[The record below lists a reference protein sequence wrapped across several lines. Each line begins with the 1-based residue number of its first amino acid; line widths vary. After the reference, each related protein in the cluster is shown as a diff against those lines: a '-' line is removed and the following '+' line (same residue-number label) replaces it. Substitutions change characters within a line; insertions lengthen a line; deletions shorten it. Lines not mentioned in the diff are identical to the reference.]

1 MQRTI
6 GLIIMFYII
15 SNITFGNNSTVPIE
29 DCSDNVSS
37 QSSINCTTPSID
49 LNSYPKFSEYT
60 ALMKQFATT
69 YPELCQLITIGYS
82 TEGRELL
89 VLKISDNVTINE
101 AEPEFLYTSSMH
113 GDELTGYPLMLK
125 LIEELLTKYNKDEE
139 ITKIVNSTQI
149 FINPLA
155 NPDGAYGPINSR
167 RADIIYQP
175 QRENANNVD
184 LNRNYPDDI
193 KGLHP
198 YSKTFEKETKAF
210 MAFEAKH
217 RFVLS
222 ANFHSGEE
230 VTNYPWDN
238 KPSSNPHPDHQ
249 YFEHICKNY
258 ATQTQNDSPNHYFE
272 FDPDAHKHESKG
284 VTHGAS
290 WYLVYGTRQDYMNYY
305 RHTKEITIELS
316 KDKFPKAKKLKNFW
330 SYHRQALLNF
340 IKEANNGLQGQVT
353 DVQGNPIEAKITIK
367 NHDNHNSWVTSNKDL
382 GDYYRLLSQGMY
394 QITYAAAG
402 YKSVTKYVLIKH
414 NEKTTENIVLSYEN
428 DAIAHLNSNQD
439 LAVNLNNAVHT
450 KWYNKTPKILTYSK
464 QTTNIGSASYNYKGY
479 YSNENDYIQFDS
491 HSTIKLNEVTI
502 NTTSTGEIEIQ
513 ILNKNNKVIDSKIIF
528 IEEDG
533 VQTIKLDFII
543 PKGNAY
549 KLALKD
555 ASEGLQLFCN
565 PSQGHFP
572 YYNNAVTLTK
582 SSKGKEFYP
591 YFYNWKYE
599 TMTRTEHV
607 IDINTIPYNNFTYI
621 FNPKN
626 QVMKDQD
633 FNTKS
638 IFQTK
643 KTK

>member
-15 SNITFGNNSTVPIE
+15 SNFTFGNNSTITIE
-29 DCSDNVSS
+29 DCYDNMSS
-37 QSSINCTTPSID
+37 QSSINCTVPNVS

-60 ALMKQFATT
+60 SMMKQFASS

-82 TEGRELL
+82 IEGRELL
-89 VLKISDNVTINE
+89 VLKISDNVSINE

-139 ITKIVNSTQI
+139 ITNIVNSTQI
-149 FINPLA
+149 YINPLA
-155 NPDGAYGPINSR
+155 NPDGAYGPINSK

-175 QRENANNVD
+175 KRGNANDVD

-210 MAFEAKH
+210 MEFESKH
-217 RFVLS
+217 HFVLS

-249 YFEHICKNY
+249 YFEHVCKNY
-258 ATQTQNDSPNHYFE
+258 ATQTQNDSPSNYFE
-272 FDPDAHKHESKG
+272 FDPDAHTHESKG

-290 WYLVYGTRQDYMNYY
+290 WYLVYGSRQDYMNYY
-305 RHTKEITIELS
+305 QHTKEITIELS
-316 KDKFPKAKKLKNFW
+316 KEKLPKAKKLKSFW

-340 IKEANNGLQGQVT
+340 IKEANNGLQGLIT
-353 DVQGNPIEAKITIK
+353 DTYGNPIEAKITID
-367 NHDNHNSWVTSNKDL
+367 NHDNYNSWVVSNEDL

-394 QITYAAAG
+394 KVTYAAAG
-402 YKSVTKYVLIKH
+402 YKSQTKYVLIKH
-414 NEKTTENIVLSYEN
+414 DKKTIQNVVLSHEN
-428 DAIAHLNSNQD
+428 DALVSINSKND
-439 LAVNLNNAVHT
+439 LAINLNNAVHT
-450 KWYNKTPKILTYSK
+450 KWYNKTPRFLNYNKKTS
-464 QTTNIGSASYNYKGY
+464 NIGSSSHNFRGY
-479 YSNENDYIQFDS
+479 YSNEKNHIKFNS
-491 HSTIKLNEVTI
+491 NSTIKLNEVTI
-502 NTTSTGEIEIQ
+502 NTNNTGEIEIQ
-513 ILNKNNKVIDSKIIF
+513 LLNKENKVIDSKIVF
-528 IEEDG
+528 IEYHG
-533 VQTIKLDFII
+533 VQAISLNFII
-543 PKGNAY
+543 PKGNEY

-565 PSQGHFP
+565 PSEGQFP
-572 YYNNAVTLTK
+572 YYNNTVTLTM
-582 SSKGKEFYP
+582 SSKGTKFYP
-591 YFYNWKYE
+591 YFYNWKFE
-599 TMTRTEHV
+599 AMTRTENV
-607 IDINTIPYNNFTYI
+607 IDFNTIPYNNFTYI

-626 QVMKDQD
+626 QLMKGED
-633 FNTKS
+633 FYTKS
-638 IFQTK
+638 VSQTK